1 MSVVGFNDMPFADRF
16 TPPLTTIHIPHGQI
30 GARAAELLLERIE
43 DPGRDAADA
52 RVRADPQ
59 GAGVD
64 GGAAARRRRPA
75 RFRCDC
81 VSRDPGSWPETVK

>member
-16 TPPLTTIHIPHGQI
+16 APPLTTVHIPHGHI

-43 DPGRDAADA
+43 DPAATPQTLIFEPT
-52 RVRADPQ
+52 PQ

-64 GGAAARRRRPA
+64 GGAGPAARSGRPVQVRLRLA
-75 RFRCDC
+75 
-81 VSRDPGSWPETVK
+81 DPGELARAR